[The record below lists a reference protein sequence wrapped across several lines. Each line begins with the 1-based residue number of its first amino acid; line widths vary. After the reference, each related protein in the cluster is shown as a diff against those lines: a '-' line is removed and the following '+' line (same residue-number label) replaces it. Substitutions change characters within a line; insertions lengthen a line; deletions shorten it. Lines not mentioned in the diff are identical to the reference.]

1 MFSLTEFS
9 VNDPE
14 SPKEHWVDMFSFYVQ
29 YWTARVNGSPLRRS
43 KCFESHQASHTRP
56 NRTGRSIVSPVS
68 KICLLVGGFVV
79 VQLLKSAVLHV
90 ICWSFSVFFRAS
102 FSSFQAFQT
111 LMLCQSNGW
120 QEIMFS
126 RELQQQ
132 MVQMAHQTWCVK
144 RINWIWGTKMGMCC
158 QVICTKVVVSN
169 GFLISPLLG
178 KIILFDD
185 HIVQMGWFNHQLVII
200 Q

>member
-1 MFSLTEFS
+1 MTHNPQKSTGYI
-9 VNDPE
+9 
-14 SPKEHWVDMFSFYVQ
+14 DMFSFYVQ
-29 YWTARVNGSPLRRS
+29 YWIWRRTARVNGKPLRRS

-56 NRTGRSIVSPVS
+56 NRMGRSIVSPVS
-68 KICLLVGGFVV
+68 KICLLVGGFVA
-79 VQLLKSAVLHV
+79 VQLLKSAVLHL

-132 MVQMAHQTWCVK
+132 IVQMAHQTWCVK
-144 RINWIWGTKMGMCC
+144 RINWIWGTKMRMCC
-158 QVICTKVVVSN
+158 QVISTRWW
-169 GFLISPLLG
+169 F
-178 KIILFDD
+178 
-185 HIVQMGWFNHQLVII
+185 QMVFYFHPEPWGNDPSWRSYFSDGLVHHQLVII
-200 Q
+200 T

>member
-79 VQLLKSAVLHV
+79 VQLLKSAVIHV
-90 ICWSFSVFFRAS
+90 ICWSFSVFFELPSVPFKPFRPWCYVNPMVGKKS
-102 FSSFQAFQT
+102 CFHVNSS
-111 LMLCQSNGW
+111 SK
-120 QEIMFS
+120 
-126 RELQQQ
+126 
-132 MVQMAHQTWCVK
+132 WCK
-144 RINWIWGTKMGMCC
+144 WLTRPDALSGSTGFEEQKWGC
-158 QVICTKVVVSN
+158 VAR
-169 GFLISPLLG
+169 
-178 KIILFDD
+178 
-185 HIVQMGWFNHQLVII
+185 
-200 Q
+200 